1 MNILWDFDG
10 TLMDTYPSYTKMV
23 KEASQSVLQDEE
35 IFALLKVSFG
45 HAFSELGLSEEEIKH
60 IKKLERGLAPEDFKP
75 FPGLQEVLE
84 AADVNVIMTHKERAL
99 AQAILEANDLDRY
112 FTEIVAIDDGYPRKP
127 DPASYR
133 YLHEKYRIDLAV
145 GDRELD
151 IIPAKKLGIQTCL
164 FQNHEAEADYYVDN
178 YGEFFEKVPLLKK

>member
-10 TLMDTYPSYTKMV
+10 TLMDTYPAYTKMV
-23 KEASQSVLQDEE
+23 KEAVQCGLSDEE

-45 HAFSELGLSEEEIKH
+45 HAFKELGLSDEEIKRV
-60 IKKLERGLAPEDFKP
+60 KQLERELEPEDFKP
-75 FPGLQEVLE
+75 FPGLCEVLA

-99 AQAILEANDLDRY
+99 ARAILEANGLSRY

-133 YLHEKYRIDLAV
+133 YLHEKYGLNLAV

-151 IIPAKKLGIQTCL
+151 IIPAKMLGIQTCL
-164 FQNHEAEADYYVDN
+164 FQNHSAEADYYVDD
-178 YGEFFEKVPLLKK
+178 YREFFEKVPHIKK